1 MEDQQARKGGISH
14 EPRRNTSCGGVGLG
28 GGPVVDRRGITWVA
42 KRCHSMDVGAGGAR
56 RALERCRRDR
66 VREHEC
72 NEHLVDSRTRVG
84 LGHKFL
90 LQLSQLFP
98 RLGSSFIHGSPPPRT
113 PTPTDSTM
121 QGDSR
126 WACAVRGHGGERELG
141 GHGADWA
148 QLQSPGFYAIT
159 TVKRDYNV

>member
-1 MEDQQARKGGISH
+1 
-14 EPRRNTSCGGVGLG
+14 
-28 GGPVVDRRGITWVA
+28 
-42 KRCHSMDVGAGGAR
+42 
-56 RALERCRRDR
+56 
-66 VREHEC
+66 
-72 NEHLVDSRTRVG
+72 
-84 LGHKFL
+84 
-90 LQLSQLFP
+90 
-98 RLGSSFIHGSPPPRT
+98 
-113 PTPTDSTM
+113 M